1 MWIKILAYTVTFII
15 SAGISALGIML
26 AYQQYQQNKKPI
38 FTTLL
43 YQQIF
48 LFSFLFYGVWG
59 NISLR
64 MVIADLNIS
73 DALSAKLAVFIPI
86 IGIPFMVVSWFML
99 LKFANNCNG
108 RRLTKTFIFTFF
120 PTFVVLAFVLVF
132 LIQKEFIDVPD
143 NADLFVVRIL
153 VLLNL
158 IVYLFFLFPFFRK
171 TKDAGILKESGLNKN
186 RVLIIIGSTLLYSGV
201 MFFFNRFGY
210 ISTCIALIF
219 LFACNLALP
228 AIVRLKNQSVNENEN
243 MDFQSFCNFFEISK
257 REAEIIQEICSGKS
271 NKAIADKLFITLQ
284 TVKDHNHRI
293 YTKTGVKSR
302 VQLANLVREKT
313 GEI

>member
-1 MWIKILAYTVTFII
+1 MWIKILAYTITFIV
-15 SAGISALGIML
+15 SAGISAVGILL

-64 MVIADLNIS
+64 LVIADLNIS
-73 DALSAKLAVFIPI
+73 DELSAKLAVFIPI

-99 LKFANNCNG
+99 LKFANNVNG
-108 RRLTKTFIFTFF
+108 RRLTKSFIFSFF
-120 PTFVVLAFVLVF
+120 PTFVVMAFVLIF
-132 LIQKEFIDVPD
+132 LIQKGYILLPQ

-158 IVYLFFLFPFFRK
+158 IVQLFFLLPFFRK
-171 TKDAGILKESGLNKN
+171 TKNAHLLKETGLDRN
-186 RVLIIIGSTLLYSGV
+186 RVLIIFGGTVLYSGL
-201 MFFFNRFGY
+201 MFFFNQFGY
-210 ISTCIALIF
+210 ISTCIALVI
-219 LFACNLALP
+219 LFASNLALP
-228 AIVRLKNQSVNENEN
+228 AIIRYKNQPVNENEN
-243 MDFQSFCNFFEISK
+243 MDFQSFCSFYEISK

-313 GEI
+313 GEN

>member
-1 MWIKILAYTVTFII
+1 MWIKILAYTITFIV
-15 SAGISALGIML
+15 SAGISAVGILL

-64 MVIADLNIS
+64 LVIADLNIS
-73 DALSAKLAVFIPI
+73 DELSAKLAVFIPI

-99 LKFANNCNG
+99 LKFANNVNG
-108 RRLTKTFIFTFF
+108 RRLTKSFIFSFF
-120 PTFVVLAFVLVF
+120 PTFVVMAFVLVF
-132 LIQKEFIDVPD
+132 LIQKGYILLPQ

-158 IVYLFFLFPFFRK
+158 IVQLFFLLPFFRK
-171 TKDAGILKESGLNKN
+171 TKNACLLKETGLDKN
-186 RVLIIIGSTLLYSGV
+186 RVLIIFGGTVLYSGL
-201 MFFFNRFGY
+201 MFFFNQFGY
-210 ISTCIALIF
+210 ISTCIALVI
-219 LFACNLALP
+219 LFASNLALP
-228 AIVRLKNQSVNENEN
+228 TIIRYKNQPVNENEN
-243 MDFQSFCNFFEISK
+243 MDFQSFCSFYEISK

-313 GEI
+313 GEN

>member
-1 MWIKILAYTVTFII
+1 MWIKILAYIIAFIV
-15 SAGISALGIML
+15 SAGISAVGILL

-64 MVIADLNIS
+64 MIIADLNIS
-73 DALSAKLAVFIPI
+73 DELSAKLAVFIPI

-99 LKFANNCNG
+99 LKFANNVNG
-108 RRLTKTFIFTFF
+108 RRLSKSFIFSFF
-120 PTFVVLAFVLVF
+120 PTFVVMAFVLVF
-132 LIQKEFIDVPD
+132 LIQNGYILLPK

-158 IVYLFFLFPFFRK
+158 IVQLFFLLPFFRK
-171 TKDAGILKESGLNKN
+171 TKNAGLLKETGLDKK
-186 RVLIIIGSTLLYSGV
+186 RVLIIFACTILYSGV

-210 ISTCIALIF
+210 ISTCIALVI
-219 LFACNLALP
+219 LFASNLVLP
-228 AIVRLKNQSVNENEN
+228 AIIRYKNQSPNENEN
-243 MDFQSFCNFFEISK
+243 MDFQSFCSFYEISK

-293 YTKTGVKSR
+293 FTKTGVKSR

-313 GEI
+313 GEN

>member
-1 MWIKILAYTVTFII
+1 MWIKILAYIVTFIV

-26 AYQQYQQNKKPI
+26 AYQQYQQNKKPV

-64 MVIADLNIS
+64 MVIADLNIGE
-73 DALSAKLAVFIPI
+73 ALSAKLAVFIPI

-120 PTFVVLAFVLVF
+120 PTFVVLAFALVV
-132 LIQKEFIDVPD
+132 LIQKEYIYVPE

-158 IVYLFFLFPFFRK
+158 IVYLFFLLPFFRK
-171 TKDAGILKESGLNKN
+171 TKNAGLLKETGLDKK
-186 RVLIIIGSTLLYSGV
+186 RVLIIFGGTLLYSCV
-201 MFFFNRFGY
+201 MFVFNRFGY
-210 ISTCIALIF
+210 ISTCIALVV
-219 LFACNLALP
+219 LFASNLILP
-228 AIVRLKNQSVNENEN
+228 AIIRLNNQTTPENGN
-243 MDFQSFCNFFEISK
+243 MDFQSFCSFYEISK
-257 REAEIIQEICSGKS
+257 REAEIIDEICSGKS

-313 GEI
+313 GKN